1 MKKVVIVDTYNI
13 IHISRFGLPFENGF
27 EIVYNFFNALRH
39 FLKNFSPD
47 EIYFAIDGKPQSRLD
62 LSSEY
67 KQNRKKEITDP
78 EEIKYWDSF
87 HKQKNII
94 LEMLNK
100 IPVNTLY
107 HPYIEGD
114 DVVYYICKKLEKN
127 SDITIVSSDTD
138 FIQILNEFSNVKLFN
153 PVKKQYRDNT
163 DYDYVSWKA
172 MVGDRSDNIPGV
184 KRIGKVTAT
193 KILKEGALSER
204 LKDQSFKQQYDLSYS
219 LIKLN
224 CDYDLF
230 KEVRHTKSTFKEE
243 ELFDAF
249 NSMEFNSYTEEKARE
264 EFVRLFKGLNNGK

>member
-27 EIVYNFFNALRH
+27 EIVFNFFNALRH
-39 FLKNFSPD
+39 FLKNFNPD
-47 EIYFAIDGKPQSRLD
+47 EIYFAVDGKPQKRLE

-67 KQNRKKEITDP
+67 KENRRKEITDP
-78 EEIKYWDSF
+78 EEIRYWESF

-94 LEMLNK
+94 LEMLK
-100 IPVNTLY
+100 SIPVNVLH
-107 HPYIEGD
+107 HPNIEGD
-114 DVVYYICKKLEKN
+114 DVVYYICKKIERN

-153 PVKKQYRDNT
+153 PVKKEYRENT

-184 KRIGKVTAT
+184 KRIGKITAE
-193 KILKEGALSER
+193 KILKDGMLQEK
-204 LKDQSFKQQYDLSYS
+204 LKDGSFKEQYDHSYS
-219 LIKLN
+219 LIKLS

-230 KEVRHTKSTFKEE
+230 NEIRHTKYDFDEVK
-243 ELFDAF
+243 LFDAF
-249 NSMEFNSYTEEKARE
+249 NSMEFNSYTEDKAKE
-264 EFVRLFKGLNNGK
+264 EFIKLFKRLVDEK